1 MTTDFSTSTLLCRQ
15 LFDRD
20 SFTYTYL
27 LVDTATHEGA
37 LIDPV
42 LEQFERDLQYVEEL
56 GIELLYVCETHA
68 HADHVTSAGLLRQ
81 KTGAKIVFSK
91 DAGIEAIDLALT
103 DGDDLKLGNYTIK
116 ALATPG
122 HTSGC
127 MSYHVDDKVFTGDT
141 LLIRGCGRT
150 DFQQGDS
157 QQLYDNVI
165 HKLFTL
171 PDNTIVYPA
180 HDYKGRT
187 SSSIGEE
194 KRWNP
199 RLGGGRSASDFI
211 GIMDNLNLDMP
222 KKINEAVPA
231 NVAVGVD
238 YNPRR
243 YVHDDFSMSDLHKAW
258 QQLGKNE
265 IIVDNRRV
273 EEFAEGHVPGSRNIP
288 LGTESNHAEELKAYS
303 KVYMYCRSGRRA
315 QTALTNLSLIGL
327 NNLICVSHT
336 GMPNWIAAGYP
347 VER

>member
-1 MTTDFSTSTLLCRQ
+1 MTTETSTSTLLCRQ

-27 LVDTATHEGA
+27 IIDTATNEGA

-56 GIELLYVCETHA
+56 GVELLYVFETHA
-68 HADHVTSAGLLRQ
+68 HADHITSAGLLRQ

-91 DAGIEAIDLALT
+91 DAGIEAIDLALGN
-103 DGDDLKLGNYTIK
+103 GDELSLGNYTIT

-127 MSYHVDDKVFTGDT
+127 MSYHIDDKVFTGDT

-157 QQLYDNVI
+157 QQLYNNVNS
-165 HKLFTL
+165 KLFTL
-171 PDNTIVYPA
+171 PDDTIVYPA

-211 GIMDNLNLDMP
+211 GIMDNLNLDIP

-243 YVHDDFSMSDLHKAW
+243 YVHEDFSMSDLHGAW
-258 QQLGKNE
+258 QQLGDNE
-265 IIVDNRRV
+265 VIVDNRRA

-288 LGTESNHAEELKAYS
+288 LGTEGDHAEELKAYS
-303 KVYMYCRSGRRA
+303 NVYMYCRSGRRA
-315 QTALTNLSLIGL
+315 QTALTN
-327 NNLICVSHT
+327 
-336 GMPNWIAAGYP
+336 
-347 VER
+347 

>member
-1 MTTDFSTSTLLCRQ
+1 MTTETSPSTLLCRQ

-27 LVDTATHEGA
+27 IVDTATHEGA

-68 HADHVTSAGLLRQ
+68 HADHITSAGLLRQ

-91 DAGIEAIDLALT
+91 DAGIEAIDLALG
-103 DGDDLKLGNYTIK
+103 DGDELSLGNYTMT
-116 ALATPG
+116 ALSTPG

-127 MSYHVDDKVFTGDT
+127 MSYHIDDKVFTGDT

-157 QQLYDNVI
+157 QQLYNNVNN
-165 HKLFTL
+165 KLFTL
-171 PDNTIVYPA
+171 PDDTIVYPA

-199 RLGGGRSASDFI
+199 RLGGGQSANDFI

-231 NVAVGVD
+231 NVSVGVD

-243 YVHDDFSMSDLHKAW
+243 YVHEDFSMSDLHGAW
-258 QQLGKNE
+258 QQLGDNE
-265 IIVDNRRV
+265 VIVDNRRA
-273 EEFAEGHVPGSRNIP
+273 EEFADGHVPGSRNIP
-288 LGTESNHAEELKAYS
+288 LGTEGDHAEELKAYC

-315 QTALTNLSLIGL
+315 QTALTNLSLIGV
-327 NNLICVSHT
+327 NNLVCVSHT

-347 VER
+347 VEL

>member
-1 MTTDFSTSTLLCRQ
+1 MTTETSASSLLCRQ

-68 HADHVTSAGLLRQ
+68 HADHITSAGLLRQ

-91 DAGIEAIDLALT
+91 DAGIEAIDFALD
-103 DGDDLKLGNYTIK
+103 DGDALQLGNYTIK

-157 QQLYDNVI
+157 QQLYNNVT

-171 PDNTIVYPA
+171 PDDTIVYPA

-187 SSSIGEE
+187 SSTIGEE

-199 RLGGGRSASDFI
+199 RLGGGRSANDFI
-211 GIMDNLNLDMP
+211 SIMDNLNLDMP

-243 YVHDDFSMSDLHKAW
+243 YVHDDFSMSDLHNAW
-258 QQLGKNE
+258 QQLGGNDL
-265 IIVDNRRV
+265 IVDNRRA

-288 LGTESNHAEELKAYS
+288 LGTEVDHAEELKAYG

-327 NNLICVSHT
+327 NNLVCVSHT

-347 VER
+347 VE

>member
-1 MTTDFSTSTLLCRQ
+1 MTTEFPPSGLLCRQ

-27 LVDTATHEGA
+27 IVDTATHEGA

-56 GIELLYVCETHA
+56 GIELLYVFETHA
-68 HADHVTSAGLLRQ
+68 HADHITSAGMLRQ
-81 KTGAKIVFSK
+81 NTGAKIVFSK
-91 DAGIEAIDLALT
+91 AAGIEAIDIALEN
-103 DGDDLKLGNYTIK
+103 GDELRLGHYTIK

-127 MSYHVDDKVFTGDT
+127 MSYYVDGKVFTGDT

-150 DFQQGDS
+150 DFQQGNA
-157 QQLYDNVI
+157 QTLYDNVNN
-165 HKLFTL
+165 KLFTL
-171 PDNTIVYPA
+171 PDNTLVYPA

-187 SSSIGEE
+187 SSTIGEE

-199 RLGGGRSASDFI
+199 RLGGEQSASDFTA
-211 GIMDNLNLDMP
+211 IMNNLNLDMP

-231 NVAVGVD
+231 NVGVGVD

-243 YVHDDFSMSDLHKAW
+243 YVHEDFSMSDLHSAW
-258 QQLGKNE
+258 QQLGDNE
-265 IIVDNRRV
+265 VIVDTRRA
-273 EEFAEGHVPGSRNIP
+273 EEFTEGHVPGSRNIP
-288 LGTESNHAEELKAYS
+288 LGRESDYVAELKAYS

-315 QTALTNLSLIGL
+315 QTALTNLSLIGI
-327 NNLICVSHT
+327 NNLVCVSHT

-347 VER
+347 VE